1 MDNVVAVVVNDDG
14 DKFGSGITFTIS
26 KLASQSVSKH
36 AVLAHKH

>member
-1 MDNVVAVVVNDDG
+1 MDNVVAVVADDG
-14 DKFGSGITFTIS
+14 DKFRSGIAFTFS